1 MLMLTLALMPT
12 RTLTLTHR
20 KETTLSLC
28 LGTSHQQVSPQ
39 WHFTHCAS
47 TAPDPNTGPVDHGQS
62 IDFPRWHFTHRESP
76 SLCLCTPHQKVS
88 SQWHLTHCG
97 RTAPGPK
104 TVPDTHRQSRGFP
117 RWHLTRRKS
126 PSLCLGTPQQEVSP
140 RWHFTHCAK
149 AVLGSNTGPV
159 AHGQSR
165 GFSRW
170 HFTHRKSPSLC
181 LGTPNTPDFP
191 HWHFTHLAGTT
202 PCLGP
207 RDCLLCLES
216 WRFFTCFRMSH
227 LGVKRNFG
235 LCSVDSCPSSAYFRI
250 LSGTGTM
257 LVRTVEPLRCTRP
270 SIAHPP
276 CGCTASSFSTH
287 VHVSGAHT
295 LTVTFSGA
303 PGGRLVVLAYSRPNA
318 ACLCPEP
325 LQTRAAL
332 QHTLSRVA
340 GRVCVCCRTSS
351 TLQPAPVRCV
361 RACVAELPTS
371 TVGLCLSPA
380 TVAPVSPDGSSYSC
394 PHGCG
399 HSWKVG
405 CGQSRP
411 APYSIPPGALS
422 KTNGACTVCAR
433 KQPGC
438 LLSSAGSMANPP
450 RTCPSTDR
458 ERLAPPQHALS
469 SESSSGQPLGA
480 VFRRAP
486 GIVFKGSLRPPRA
499 PAP

>member
-47 TAPDPNTGPVDHGQS
+47 TAPDPNTGPVAHGQS

-76 SLCLCTPHQKVS
+76 SLCLGTPHQKVS
-88 SQWHLTHCG
+88 PQWHFTYCASTAPDPNTGPVAHGQSTDFSRWRFTHRESPSLCLGTPHQKVSPQWHFTHCG

-117 RWHLTRRKS
+117 RWHFTRRKS
-126 PSLCLGTPQQEVSP
+126 PSLCLGIPHQEVSP

-149 AVLGSNTGPV
+149 AAPGSNTGPV

-165 GFSRW
+165 GFLRW
-170 HFTHRKSPSLC
+170 HFTRRKSPSLC

-270 SIAHPP
+270 SIARPP
-276 CGCTASSFSTH
+276 CSRTRRCGCTASAFSTH

-332 QHTLSRVA
+332 QHTLSRGVA
-340 GRVCVCCRTSS
+340 GRMCVCCCTSS
-351 TLQPAPVRCV
+351 TL
-361 RACVAELPTS
+361 
-371 TVGLCLSPA
+371 
-380 TVAPVSPDGSSYSC
+380 
-394 PHGCG
+394 
-399 HSWKVG
+399 
-405 CGQSRP
+405 
-411 APYSIPPGALS
+411 
-422 KTNGACTVCAR
+422 
-433 KQPGC
+433 
-438 LLSSAGSMANPP
+438 
-450 RTCPSTDR
+450 
-458 ERLAPPQHALS
+458 
-469 SESSSGQPLGA
+469 
-480 VFRRAP
+480 
-486 GIVFKGSLRPPRA
+486 
-499 PAP
+499 